1 MPWMFVCLFICLF
14 VCLFVCLFFGFG
26 GGSAD
31 RVGRTLI
38 TKKKKKKKK
47 KKAHV
52 SRSLTDATA
61 SWELVHS
68 YPAHSSRATALV
80 TCGATGRAFSVGR
93 DKALTIYT
101 RASRDFR
108 ARKISNAWL
117 SSLAHDPKAN
127 VCFVGSYAQTI
138 LIVSVAAEMP
148 QVVGELTGGHT
159 GSVRLRGYG
168 WFGVLGFLHRI

>member
-1 MPWMFVCLFICLF
+1 VWDAH
-14 VCLFVCLFFGFG
+14 
-26 GGSAD
+26 SSQ
-31 RVGRTLI
+31 
-38 TKKKKKKKK
+38 KKKKKKKK
-47 KKAHV
+47 KKKNAHV

-159 GSVRLRGYG
+159 GSVRLRGEG